1 MVGGMGATAAYDGI
15 GHWYEQEFL
24 RSTPPD
30 RGVEGGDPIGIDDAL
45 RELLGAGSG
54 LCLEIGCGTG
64 IHAAAVASL
73 GRTPVGVELSGVMAG
88 YARPRLPVARADAAR
103 LPVRAASVPAV
114 LTVMVHTDMPA
125 YARVLREAFRVL
137 EPGGVLVH
145 IGVHPCFCGSF
156 ADRTDPAAIVI
167 APGYRDT
174 YWTTDSYTDRG
185 LRDKVGAQHRPL
197 SVLLTEV
204 LAAGFELERFHEGG
218 APTPMT
224 LSIRAR
230 RPA

>member
-1 MVGGMGATAAYDGI
+1 MATTAAYDGI
-15 GHWYEQEFL
+15 AHWYEQEFL

-30 RGVEGGDPIGIDDAL
+30 RTVEGGDPIGIDDAL

-54 LCLEIGCGTG
+54 TCLEIGCGTG

-88 YARPRLPVARADAAR
+88 YARARLPVTRADAAR
-103 LPVRAASVPAV
+103 LPVRSASVPAA

-125 YARVLREAFRVL
+125 YGQVLREAFRVL

-145 IGVHPCFCGSF
+145 IGVHPCFCGGF
-156 ADRTDPAAIVI
+156 ADRTDPTAIVI
-167 APGYRDT
+167 APGYRDAH
-174 YWTTDSYTDRG
+174 WTTDSYTDRG

-197 SVLLTEV
+197 SVLLSDV

-224 LSIRAR
+224 FSLRAR